1 MDHASGNNPA
11 PGFSRSPEHRVDI
24 VPGPRRVLVRFA
36 GAVLAD
42 TADAVTVEE
51 TGYPPVHYVP
61 WEDVRMGLLQPSER
75 TSYCPFKGRA
85 NYYSAMVA
93 DRVAVNA
100 AWTYATPYDEMAR
113 LQDRLAFYPDRVEV
127 TVEDDRH
134 PE

>member
-1 MDHASGNNPA
+1 MDQASSRNPA
-11 PGFSRSPEHRVDI
+11 PGFSRSPEHRVEI
-24 VPGPRRVLVRFA
+24 VPGPRRVQVRFA

-42 TADAVTVEE
+42 SADAVTVEE
-51 TGYPPVHYVP
+51 SGYPPVHYLP
-61 WEDVRMGLLQPSER
+61 RDDVRMDLLQPSER

-100 AWTYATPYDEMAR
+100 AWTYAAPYDEMAR
-113 LQDRLAFYPDRVEV
+113 LEGRLAFYPDRVEV
-127 TVEDDRH
+127 NVEDEQV

>member
-1 MDHASGNNPA
+1 MDHASGSNPA
-11 PGFSRSPEHRVDI
+11 PGFSRSPEHQVNI
-24 VPGPRRVLVRFA
+24 VPGPRRVRVRFA

-42 TADAVTVEE
+42 SADAVTVEE
-51 TGYPPVHYVP
+51 SGYPPVHYLP
-61 WEDVRMGLLQPSER
+61 SEDVRMDLFQPSER

-85 NYYSAMVA
+85 SYYSAMVA

-113 LQDRLAFYPDRVEV
+113 LEGRLAFYPDRVEV
-127 TVEDDRH
+127 LVEDDRL